1 MRAGLPMEGR
11 VFGYFPIRIIMEV
24 VVIIGKG
31 NRDEGELES
40 LGEPTRGPRDS
51 REDFVIVGRGEI

>member
-1 MRAGLPMEGR
+1 MEGR